1 MLLNYDF
8 LEFENGKTENRTRD
22 YSLTKDI
29 DKELEAKRLAK
40 STRPK
45 VKIKEGLS
53 LRATLDAFGEELS
66 RLKREQNKETIKG
79 STIEATSLNSIVNKI
94 KSGLPFG
101 TISAFRPFK
110 DAFIKDFTEKEREL
124 LIEAYKSGYK
134 ASQLDKVAK
143 NWNDDPNPIDASYL
157 ADAFLR
163 EYRTIALKLSTALG
177 KSFVSKFLNP
187 KSEATMKD
195 FMSSKEFVGRYR
207 YTQKDN
213 MERTQQ
219 LKKLLDS
226 KRDFIG
232 YIQVIGYWKDNL
244 EDALIPDNKF
254 LNPKSEAT
262 MKDFMS
268 SKEFVGRYRYTQKDN
283 MERTQQ
289 LKKLL
294 DSKRDFIG
302 YIQVIGYWKDNLE
315 DALLPDKETSFFVFA
330 NEPSSTFD
338 LASYLLLLAR
348 LFNQAAICYCD
359 NAKTDKVELVSA
371 LPNDFG
377 DVWAKFTDITF
388 TAPLTQSITRLH
400 NKVYTFFERNPEK
413 DNYGIA
419 FKDIVKTQIKA
430 TYMPYN
436 IEGFN
441 IPCKAYIERH
451 IKTTIYSSLGVERN
465 YPGRT
470 FDMDKIQ
477 QYEQQAIK
485 RLDLQ
490 RCSKSKSFKASYNH
504 NIKVNNLVKALRQG
518 KKVSKTL
525 IAKVLANTI
534 DTDAGYCFISPTD
547 LATQLNNI
555 SPRLSKSIVTAIEQA
570 EGVRL
575 TYALI
580 DKITYNSLHNILSFI
595 FDIDNPLNDQDL
607 EEFVIEV
614 PREALKNVKLPQI
627 KNVLTTQ
634 IFEGAYHFKS

>member
-8 LEFENGKTENRTRD
+8 LEFVDEPQRNNSL
-22 YSLTKDI
+22 SLTSAI
-29 DKELEAKRLAK
+29 DKALADK
-40 STRPK
+40 KLARQNKPK
-45 VKIKEGLS
+45 VRVKDNLS

-66 RLKREQNKETIKG
+66 RLKREQNTETIKA
-79 STIEATSLNSIVNKI
+79 STIESANLNSIVNKI

-110 DAFIKDFTEKEREL
+110 DAFTKDFTEKEREL

-187 KSEATMKD
+187 KSETTMKD
-195 FMSSKEFVGRYR
+195 LMSSKEFVKKYR

-213 MERTQQ
+213 MERTRQ
-219 LKKLLDS
+219 LKSLLDS

-232 YIQVIGYWKDNL
+232 YIQVIGYWKESL
-244 EDALIPDNKF
+244 
-254 LNPKSEAT
+254 
-262 MKDFMS
+262 KD
-268 SKEFVGRYRYTQKDN
+268 D
-283 MERTQQ
+283 
-289 LKKLL
+289 
-294 DSKRDFIG
+294 I
-302 YIQVIGYWKDNLE
+302 I
-315 DALLPDKETSFFVFA
+315 PDKETSFFVFV
-330 NEPSSTFD
+330 NEPSSTFY
-338 LASYLLLLAR
+338 LRNHLLLWAR
-348 LFNQAAICYCD
+348 QFNQAAICYCENSVYNNKD
-359 NAKTDKVELVSA
+359 RYYVELVSA
-371 LPNDFG
+371 TPKRFG
-377 DVWAKFTDITF
+377 KVEAKFTDITF
-388 TAPLTQSITRLH
+388 SVPQELPNSLTRLK

-436 IEGFN
+436 IGNLTDTFENEIKGFIKRTQSRVRAYGYPKTFN
-441 IPCKAYIERH
+441 IDEIE
-451 IKTTIYSSLGVERN
+451 N
-465 YPGRT
+465 W
-470 FDMDKIQ
+470 
-477 QYEQQAIK
+477 EQQAIK
-485 RLDLQ
+485 TREQ
-490 RCSKSKSFKASYNH
+490 RKCVMSKSFRQSYNH

-518 KKVSKTL
+518 KKVSRTL
-525 IAKVLANTI
+525 IANTI

-547 LATQLNNI
+547 LATQLGNI

-580 DKITYNSLHNILSFI
+580 DKVTYNSLHNTLSFI
-595 FDIDNPLNDQDL
+595 FDIDNPLSDQSFNQL
-607 EEFVIEV
+607 VVEV

-627 KNVLTTQ
+627 KNVLTAQ

>member
-8 LEFENGKTENRTRD
+8 LEFVDEPQRNTSL
-22 YSLTKDI
+22 SLTASI
-29 DKELEAKRLAK
+29 DKALADK
-40 STRPK
+40 KLARQNKPRVR
-45 VKIKEGLS
+45 VKDNLS

-66 RLKREQNKETIKG
+66 RLKREQNTETIKA
-79 STIEATSLNSIVNKI
+79 STIESANLNSIVNKI

-110 DAFIKDFTEKEREL
+110 DAFVKDFTEKEREL

-143 NWNDDPNPIDASYL
+143 NWNDDPNPIDASYI
-157 ADAFLR
+157 ADVFLR

-187 KSEATMKD
+187 KSETTMKD
-195 FMSSKEFVGRYR
+195 FMSSDKFVKKYR

-213 MERTQQ
+213 MKRTRQ
-219 LKKLLDS
+219 LKSLLDS
-226 KRDFIG
+226 KRHFLG
-232 YIQVIGYWKDNL
+232 YIQVIGYWKESLKD
-244 EDALIPDNKF
+244 DLI
-254 LNPKSEAT
+254 
-262 MKDFMS
+262 
-268 SKEFVGRYRYTQKDN
+268 
-283 MERTQQ
+283 
-289 LKKLL
+289 
-294 DSKRDFIG
+294 
-302 YIQVIGYWKDNLE
+302 
-315 DALLPDKETSFFVFA
+315 PDKETSFFVFA

-338 LASYLLLLAR
+338 LESYLLLLAR
-348 LFNQAAICYCD
+348 LFNQVAICYCD

-377 DVWAKFTDITF
+377 DVWEKFTDITF
-388 TAPLTQSITRLH
+388 TIPLTQSLTRLH
-400 NKVYTFFERNPEK
+400 NKVYTFFEKKNME
-413 DNYGIA
+413 NYGVSFEELSTTKLKA
-419 FKDIVKTQIKA
+419 MGMPKD
-430 TYMPYN
+430 

-441 IPCKAYIERH
+441 IPCKAYIEHH
-451 IKTTIYSSLGVERN
+451 IKTSIYSSLGVERN

-477 QYEQQAIK
+477 QYELQAIK

-490 RCSKSKSFKASYNH
+490 RCAKSKSFKASYNH

-575 TYALI
+575 NYALI
-580 DKITYNSLHNILSFI
+580 DKISYNSLHNILSFI
-595 FDIDNPLNDQDL
+595 FDIDNPLSDQVF
-607 EEFVIEV
+607 EELVVEV

-627 KNVLTTQ
+627 KNVLTAQ
-634 IFEGAYHFKS
+634 IFEGAYQFKRLNHALYQCD

>member
-8 LEFENGKTENRTRD
+8 LEFVDEPQRNNSL
-22 YSLTKDI
+22 SLTASI
-29 DKELEAKRLAK
+29 DKALADRK
-40 STRPK
+40 LARQNKPK
-45 VKIKEGLS
+45 VRVKDNLS

-66 RLKREQNKETIKG
+66 RLKREQNTETIKG
-79 STIEATSLNSIVNKI
+79 STIESANLNSIVNKI

-110 DAFIKDFTEKEREL
+110 DAFIKDFTEKEREKL
-124 LIEAYKSGYK
+124 VEAYKSGYK

-143 NWNDDPNPIDASYL
+143 NWNNDPNPIDASYI

-187 KSEATMKD
+187 KSETTMRD
-195 FMSSKEFVGRYR
+195 FMSSDKFVKKYR

-213 MERTQQ
+213 MKRTRQ
-219 LKKLLDS
+219 LKSLLDS
-226 KRDFIG
+226 KRHFLG
-232 YIQVIGYWKDNL
+232 YIQVIGYWKESLKD
-244 EDALIPDNKF
+244 DLI
-254 LNPKSEAT
+254 
-262 MKDFMS
+262 
-268 SKEFVGRYRYTQKDN
+268 
-283 MERTQQ
+283 
-289 LKKLL
+289 
-294 DSKRDFIG
+294 
-302 YIQVIGYWKDNLE
+302 
-315 DALLPDKETSFFVFA
+315 PDKETSFFVFA

-348 LFNQAAICYCD
+348 LFNQAAICYCG

-388 TAPLTQSITRLH
+388 TIPLTQSLTRLH
-400 NKVYTFFERNPEK
+400 NKVYTFFEKKNME
-413 DNYGIA
+413 NYGVSFEELSTTKLKA
-419 FKDIVKTQIKA
+419 MGMPKD
-430 TYMPYN
+430 

-441 IPCKAYIERH
+441 IPCKAYIEHH
-451 IKTTIYSSLGVERN
+451 IKTSIYSSLGAERN

-477 QYEQQAIK
+477 QYELQAIK

-490 RCSKSKSFKASYNH
+490 RCSKNKSFKASYNH
-504 NIKVNNLVKALRQG
+504 NIKVNNLVKAMRQG
-518 KKVSKTL
+518 KKVSRTL

-547 LATQLNNI
+547 LATQLDSI

-570 EGVRL
+570 EGIRL
-575 TYALI
+575 LYALI
-580 DKITYNSLHNILSFI
+580 DRVTYNSLHNILSFI
-595 FDIDNPLNDQDL
+595 FDIDNPLNDQAFNQL
-607 EEFVIEV
+607 VVEV

-627 KNVLTTQ
+627 KNVLTAQ
-634 IFEGAYHFKS
+634 IFDGAYQFKS

>member
-8 LEFENGKTENRTRD
+8 LELVDEPQRNN
-22 YSLTKDI
+22 SLTASI
-29 DKELEAKRLAK
+29 DKALADRK
-40 STRPK
+40 LARQNKPK

-66 RLKREQNKETIKG
+66 RLKREQNTTIKG
-79 STIEATSLNSIVNKI
+79 STIESANLNNIVNKI

-110 DAFIKDFTEKEREL
+110 DAFYKDFTEKQQKA
-124 LIEAYKSGYK
+124 LISAYKSGFDPK
-134 ASQLDKVAK
+134 NADKVAQYWQTK
-143 NWNDDPNPIDASYL
+143 PTKIDLHKPIKAKD
-157 ADAFLR
+157 FFKGNTNI
-163 EYRTIALKLSTALG
+163 YRTLRNLFGQKFMDSYIA
-177 KSFVSKFLNP
+177 P
-187 KSEATMKD
+187 KSETTMKD
-195 FMSSKEFVGRYR
+195 FMSSDKFVKKYR

-213 MERTQQ
+213 MKRTRQ
-219 LKKLLDS
+219 LKSLLDS
-226 KRDFIG
+226 KRHFLG

-244 EDALIPDNKF
+244 ED
-254 LNPKSEAT
+254 T
-262 MKDFMS
+262 
-268 SKEFVGRYRYTQKDN
+268 
-283 MERTQQ
+283 
-289 LKKLL
+289 
-294 DSKRDFIG
+294 
-302 YIQVIGYWKDNLE
+302 
-315 DALLPDKETSFFVFA
+315 LLPDKETSFFVFA

-388 TAPLTQSITRLH
+388 SVPNDLPKSLTRLH
-400 NKVYTFFERNPEK
+400 NKVYTFFEKKNME
-413 DNYGIA
+413 NYGVSFEELSTTKLKAMIMP
-419 FKDIVKTQIKA
+419 KD
-430 TYMPYN
+430 

-441 IPCKAYIERH
+441 IPCKAYIEHH
-451 IKTTIYSSLGVERN
+451 IKTSIYSSLGVERN

-477 QYEQQAIK
+477 QYELQAIK

-490 RCSKSKSFKASYNH
+490 RCSKSKSFKASHNH
-504 NIKVNNLVKALRQG
+504 NIKVNNLVKAMRQG
-518 KKVSKTL
+518 KKVSRTL
-525 IAKVLANTI
+525 LANTI

-547 LATQLNNI
+547 LATQLGNI

-575 TYALI
+575 NYALI
-580 DKITYNSLHNILSFI
+580 DKVTYNSLHNILSFI
-595 FDIDNPLNDQDL
+595 FDIDNPLSDQAFERL
-607 EEFVIEV
+607 VIEV

-627 KNVLTTQ
+627 KNVLTSQ
-634 IFEGAYHFKS
+634 IFDGAYHFRGNDYSFKS